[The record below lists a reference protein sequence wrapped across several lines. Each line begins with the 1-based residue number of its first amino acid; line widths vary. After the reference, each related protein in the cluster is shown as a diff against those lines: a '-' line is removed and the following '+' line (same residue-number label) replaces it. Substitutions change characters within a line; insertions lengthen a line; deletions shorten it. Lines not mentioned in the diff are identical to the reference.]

1 MKTRLHKRPPT
12 SDVSKER
19 GRKEKSLPP
28 SDHRICRIASVSK
41 MSPHT
46 FRIATL
52 VVALISPALADEL
65 PKLPVPLYE
74 TREEHDRN
82 GIGKFFLGREIAHVM
97 GHQAAD
103 WLERP
108 EREEEEKTDVMIDA
122 LKFREGEVVA
132 DIGCGS
138 GYISRRIAKK
148 IGAKGVVYGVDIQQ
162 EMLDLL
168 AKRMAMFRIENVKPI
183 MGDVTDPK
191 LPPES
196 CDTMIMVDVYHEFD
210 QPYEMIANMVK
221 ALKRGGRIV
230 FVEFRKEDPNVRIK
244 EVHRMSEAQV
254 KKEMA
259 LHSLEWV
266 ETIGVLPIQHIIV
279 FRKK

>member
-1 MKTRLHKRPPT
+1 MSAHTL
-12 SDVSKER
+12 
-19 GRKEKSLPP
+19 
-28 SDHRICRIASVSK
+28 RIV
-41 MSPHT
+41 
-46 FRIATL
+46 TL
-52 VVALISPALADEL
+52 LAALISPALADESSK
-65 PKLPVPLYE
+65 PPVPLYE
-74 TREEHDRN
+74 TRAEHDRN

-122 LKFREGEVVA
+122 LKFREGEIVA

-168 AKRMAMFRIENVKPI
+168 AKRMAMFRIENVKPV
-183 MGDVTDPK
+183 MGEVTDPK

-210 QPYEMIANMVK
+210 QPYEMIVNMVK
-221 ALKRGGRIV
+221 ALKQGGRIV
-230 FVEFRKEDPNVRIK
+230 FVEFRKEDANVPIK
-244 EVHRMSEAQV
+244 EVHKMSVEQV

-259 LHSLEWV
+259 LHPLEYV
-266 ETIGVLPIQHIIV
+266 ETIAVLPMQHIIV